1 MSEDTQIG
9 LFSIYFLL
17 LNVRLRFIRV
27 VVGISNLLL
36 FLLPNGILLYNY
48 TTVYLSV
55 QLLMDAWVVAHGS

>member
-17 LNVRLRFIRV
+17 LNVRLRFIHV

-36 FLLPNGILLYNY
+36 FLLPNGSLLYNY
-48 TTVYLSV
+48 TTVYLSI

>member
-36 FLLPNGILLYNY
+36 FLLPNGSLLYNY
-48 TTVYLSV
+48 TTVYLSI

>member
-17 LNVRLRFIRV
+17 LNVRLRFIHV

>member
-17 LNVRLRFIRV
+17 LNVRLRFIHV

-48 TTVYLSV
+48 TTVYLSI

>member
-17 LNVRLRFIRV
+17 LNVRLRFIHV

-36 FLLPNGILLYNY
+36 FLLPNGSLLYNY
-48 TTVYLSV
+48 TAVYLSI